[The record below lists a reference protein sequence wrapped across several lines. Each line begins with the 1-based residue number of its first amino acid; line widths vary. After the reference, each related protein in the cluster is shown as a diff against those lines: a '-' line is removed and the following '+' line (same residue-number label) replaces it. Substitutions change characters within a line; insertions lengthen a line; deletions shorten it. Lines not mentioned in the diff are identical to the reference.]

1 MTHAMST
8 SEMHGPSVG
17 PLPSVGDRQ
26 RESDR
31 GQTITPALR
40 RPLGMPGL
48 VHEFATPMTVLLN
61 ENHGITDLGIHGLYE
76 KGKAQQWDASRD
88 LDWEQAA
95 PPGNPLAMPDPTLAI
110 FGTPLWQSMDE
121 ATRAHVRHDIQ
132 SWNISQ
138 ILYGEQAALICASR
152 LTQGEGALEMK
163 LAAASQVIDEARH
176 IEAYARLVRTR
187 FDASFAISPS
197 LHALFGNIISESR
210 LDFTCLGMQ
219 ILVEGMALSMFQ
231 NMRAYSADPMF
242 RTLLTLILRDEARH
256 FAIGKLSL
264 GKVYAELTSHEIAE
278 REEFVC
284 ESAVQLHEHVC
295 ANEVWASVGLSKSQR
310 KELVFDSQVSLNVR
324 RSIFRRLVPTVRDM
338 GLLGPRAQRVFAGL
352 DMLEYAAFPTAA

>member
-1 MTHAMST
+1 MTAVDFARVDIT
-8 SEMHGPSVG
+8 AVDIAAAEMTARETT
-17 PLPSVGDRQ
+17 LPAFVAP
-26 RESDR
+26 
-31 GQTITPALR
+31 TLR
-40 RPLGMPGL
+40 RLIGMPAP
-48 VHEFATPMTVLLN
+48 VHAFATPMTVLLN

-76 KGKAQQWDASRD
+76 KGKSQQWDAARE
-88 LDWEQAA
+88 LDWEQLP

-110 FGTPLWQSMDE
+110 FGTPLWQSMGE
-121 ATRAHVRHDIQ
+121 TTRAQVRHDIQ

-163 LAAASQVIDEARH
+163 LAAAGQVIDEARH
-176 IEAYARLVRTR
+176 VEAYARLLRTR
-187 FDASFAISPS
+187 FEASFAISPS
-197 LHALFGNIISESR
+197 LRALFGDIVAEAR

-219 ILVEGMALSMFQ
+219 ILIEGMALSMFQ

-264 GKVYAELTSHEIAE
+264 GKVYAELTAPEIAE

-284 ESAVQLHEHVC
+284 EAAVQLHEHVC
-295 ANEVWASVGLSKSQR
+295 ANEVWASVGLSKAQR
-310 KELVFDSQVSLNVR
+310 KALVFDSQVSLNVR

-338 GLLGPRAQRVFAGL
+338 GLLGPRAQRVFGGL
-352 DMLEYAAFPTAA
+352 GMLEYAAFPMAA